1 MASEKQHIPF
11 DPIRVREVEG
21 RYFPPDLLSALL
33 DKYLPAESHTPIG
46 LSVEGRPVCQI
57 RMGSGPVRV
66 LMWSQMHGNE
76 STTTKAAI
84 DLMRYLLS
92 GPGRETGLLD
102 RLELCLIPM
111 LNPDGA
117 LAYTR
122 VNANQVDLNRDAAN
136 QTQPESRL
144 LRRAFDDFMPHFCF
158 NLHDQRS
165 IYGVGDTPV
174 SATLSFLAPAADMER
189 SITPA
194 RDTAMRLIAGL
205 HAHLK
210 QELPGGI
217 GRYDDTYNAD
227 CVGDQFQ
234 SAGVPTLLFEA
245 GHYPGDY
252 AREATRRY
260 AFYALLGALRLIAS
274 GAYQD
279 FHPTQYAA
287 IPENQKSFA
296 DILIQKPYLL
306 GRRFEGMETLVL
318 HYEEI
323 LRDGAIHLVPT
334 LPEDGLTRGTF
345 GHQYFDASRG
355 GDRQQ
360 LLGHPALAKLFL

>member
-1 MASEKQHIPF
+1 MASDRQHIPY
-11 DPIRVREVEG
+11 DTIRVTEVEG

-33 DKYLPAESHTPIG
+33 DKYLSPGSYAPAG
-46 LSVEGRPVCQI
+46 LSVEGRPVYRV

-76 STTTKAAI
+76 STTTKAVM

-92 GPGRETGLLD
+92 GPGQEAGLLD
-102 RLELCLIPM
+102 PLELCMIPM

-122 VNANQVDLNRDAAN
+122 VNANQVDLNRDAASL
-136 QTQPESRL
+136 TQPESQI
-144 LRRAFDDFMPHFCF
+144 LREAFDDFKPHFCF

-174 SATLSFLAPAADMER
+174 SATLSFLAPAADIQR

-194 RDTAMRLIAGL
+194 RDSAMRLIAGL
-205 HAHLK
+205 HARLEP
-210 QELPGGI
+210 ELPGGI
-217 GRYDDTYNAD
+217 GRYDDTFNAN

-234 SAGVPTLLFEA
+234 LAGVPTLLFEA

-252 AREATRRY
+252 TREATRRY
-260 AFYALLGALRLIAS
+260 AFFALLEALRLIAS
-274 GAYQD
+274 RAYLD
-279 FHPTQYAA
+279 FHPDRYAA

-296 DILIQKPYLL
+296 DILIKKPFLL
-306 GRRFEGMETLVL
+306 GRRFEGLETLVL

-323 LRDGAIHLVPT
+323 LRGGAVQLVPT
-334 LPEDGLTRGTF
+334 LPEDGLTNGTF
-345 GHQYFDASRG
+345 GHACFDASLRE
-355 GDRQQ
+355 DRQELFGQ
-360 LLGHPALAKLFL
+360 PALAKLFS